1 MKQDIVLIS
10 PLTEQSAKICEAL
23 RCTGMDASR
32 CENVDSAKAEL
43 LQHSPAFLLLDIDLE
58 GAKCFVK
65 SSQQK
70 SLLAE
75 SCRPNK
81 CVV

>member
-1 MKQDIVLIS
+1 MKLICRLINQNIKGGALVKQDIVLIS

-43 LQHSPAFLLLDIDLE
+43 LQHQ
-58 GAKCFVK
+58 CH
-65 SSQQK
+65 
-70 SLLAE
+70 
-75 SCRPNK
+75 
-81 CVV
+81 